1 MKNHIFI
8 LLSLSLLAFT
18 ACKKEKKE
26 TPKSDATVF
35 NDSFSLK
42 QDGVLYTT
50 NSPDVAA
57 NNTWI
62 GVTAGTIGETGNF
75 YQIGVQKNLLP
86 GTYEY
91 QGGMDDVIQYLM
103 ISDQLVYVINHG
115 SVTVIS
121 NDTVLKRMEF
131 DFEFEMYEDNTH
143 LDTIQITEGH
153 ARISYQ

>member
-1 MKNHIFI
+1 MNKVIFI
-8 LLSLSLLAFT
+8 LLSLSLPGFT

-26 TPKSDATVF
+26 KPKSDASVF
-35 NDSFSLK
+35 VDSFSLK

-50 NSPDVAA
+50 DSPNTSS

-62 GVTAGTIGETGNF
+62 GVTAGTIGETGNY
-75 YQIGVQKNLLP
+75 YQIGVHKNLLP

-91 QGGMDDVIQYLM
+91 EGGMDDVIQYMM

-115 SVTVIS
+115 NLIVIS
-121 NDTVLKRMEF
+121 NDTILKRMEF

-143 LDTIQITEGH
+143 LDTIRITEGH
-153 ARISYQ
+153 ARVSY

>member
-8 LLSLSLLAFT
+8 LLSLSLFALT

-26 TPKSDATVF
+26 KPKSDATVF
-35 NDSFSLK
+35 VDSFSLK

-115 SVTVIS
+115 SVTVVS

>member
-91 QGGMDDVIQYLM
+91 QGGMNDVIQYLM

-115 SVTVIS
+115 SVNVVS